1 MKLNVENWKEFTIG
15 DYFDVFLSSGD
26 LKIDDCEPGNIPLI
40 SSGST
45 NNGIVSY
52 IDEKGDGKAQIFKA
66 NCITVDMFCNAF
78 YQNKDFY
85 AVSHGRVN
93 ILYPKFKFNLHI
105 GLFICNIIK
114 KEQFKY
120 SYGRAVYSSEI
131 ARMIIKLPATAVGLP
146 DWDFMEQ
153 YIKSLN
159 HKPLTTA
166 NQGGYG
172 SHTLGVESWK
182 PFKVN
187 ELFEVK
193 YGINMELNTCI
204 EAEDGDPDAI
214 NFVARTESNNGVSA
228 RVKPVEG
235 KVPQPAGII
244 TCAGGGSV
252 LSTFLQEEP
261 FYSGRDLYLLIP
273 LQPMSKLAKLFCV
286 TVLKANKYRYS
297 YGRQA
302 NITLPYLELML
313 PATAKGKPDFDFME
327 NYMRSLPYGDRI

>member
-120 SYGRAVYSSEI
+120 SSSPRKWTDYRAGPSHKGNYIHQLFLNIVP
-131 ARMIIKLPATAVGLP
+131 RM
-146 DWDFMEQ
+146 
-153 YIKSLN
+153 
-159 HKPLTTA
+159 
-166 NQGGYG
+166 
-172 SHTLGVESWK
+172 
-182 PFKVN
+182 VN
-187 ELFEVK
+187 
-193 YGINMELNTCI
+193 I
-204 EAEDGDPDAI
+204 
-214 NFVARTESNNGVSA
+214 R
-228 RVKPVEG
+228 
-235 KVPQPAGII
+235 
-244 TCAGGGSV
+244 
-252 LSTFLQEEP
+252 
-261 FYSGRDLYLLIP
+261 
-273 LQPMSKLAKLFCV
+273 
-286 TVLKANKYRYS
+286 
-297 YGRQA
+297 
-302 NITLPYLELML
+302 
-313 PATAKGKPDFDFME
+313 
-327 NYMRSLPYGDRI
+327 